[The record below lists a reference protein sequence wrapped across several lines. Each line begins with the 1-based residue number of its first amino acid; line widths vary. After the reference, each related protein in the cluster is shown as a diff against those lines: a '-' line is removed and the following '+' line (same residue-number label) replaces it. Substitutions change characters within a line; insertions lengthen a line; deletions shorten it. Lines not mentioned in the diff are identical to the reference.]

1 MTQASSA
8 RPLRHAP
15 VRRWWSFWALLLVV
29 LCGGLATPLVS
40 EAAAASSKSGKK
52 SSSSSSSKKTSSSK
66 KKPSKKPA
74 APKPIKPT
82 QRDVVG
88 PQAVPDGDYAEGE
101 TDTDGEGDLEDES
114 GEAGDPE
121 SELEAIER
129 ELLSQPAGPEPEI
142 VYAEGPPPPPP
153 APVKPRSLKHLLI
166 PGETLDDVAKLYQVE
181 VGDLAKWN
189 GIRASEPIPKKKK
202 DLRVITTH
210 TPPPREKLEHVVKRG
225 DTWEKIAG
233 EFGIDLAELRQQN
246 PRLGDKLAPKP
257 KQKLKVVGWKDLDI
271 SPSAALGTK
280 LAQIRV
286 RAGGLS
292 IGKPN
297 RGKLVRGVELPDRP
311 DLYVKRKPDEAYG
324 STHTIMQTLAAI
336 TRFRHESSFK
346 GQVVI
351 GGMSRARG
359 GRFRPHKSH
368 QSGRDVDIRLP
379 LLRSAEG
386 KKHTTS
392 ADVDWKATWQ
402 LMRAFLDTGE
412 VEYIFLEYS
421 LQKRIYKVAR
431 ESGVSREQLDAWLE
445 WPVKIKSR
453 SNKRVLIRHVEGHR
467 THMHVRIRCG
477 ANEKH
482 CYSSR

>member
-1 MTQASSA
+1 MTLASSA
-8 RPLRHAP
+8 RPPRPAFAP
-15 VRRWWSFWALLLVV
+15 RWSAWWVLLVV
-29 LCGGLATPLVS
+29 LCGGLATPLVR
-40 EAAAASSKSGKK
+40 EAAAAGTSAKKKSGSSKG
-52 SSSSSSSKKTSSSK
+52 K
-66 KKPSKKPA
+66 KKPTSKNSAASKPA
-74 APKPIKPT
+74 AVKPV
-82 QRDVVG
+82 QRDVWG
-88 PQAVPDGDYAEGE
+88 PSSVPDGEFAD
-101 TDTDGEGDLEDES
+101 TDTDGEGDLDDES
-114 GEAGDPE
+114 AADTDDPT

-153 APVKPRSLKHLLI
+153 PPVKPKSLKHELI
-166 PGETLDDVAKLYQVE
+166 PGETLEDVARRYQVAL
-181 VGDLAKWN
+181 GDLEKWN
-189 GIRASEPIPKKKK
+189 AIKAGAPIPRQKK

-210 TPPPREKLEHVVKRG
+210 SPPPREKLEHIVKRG
-225 DTWEKIAG
+225 DTWDSIAAG
-233 EFGIDLAELRQQN
+233 FGVEVAKLRQQN
-246 PRLGDKLAPKP
+246 PRLGDKFKLDPK
-257 KQKLKVVGWKDLDI
+257 KKLKVVCWKDLDL
-271 SPSAALGTK
+271 SPLAELGTK

-286 RAGGLS
+286 RAGGIS

-324 STHTIMQTLAAI
+324 STHTVMQTLAAI
-336 TRFRHESSFK
+336 TRFRHESRFK

-351 GGMSRARG
+351 GGMSRPRG

-379 LLRSAEG
+379 LLRTSEG

-392 ADVDWKATWQ
+392 ADVDWKATWE

-412 VEYIFLEYS
+412 VEYIFLEYN
-421 LQKRIYKVAR
+421 LQKRIYKAAR

-445 WPVKIKSR
+445 WPVKVKKR
-453 SNKRVLIRHVEGHR
+453 SNKRVVIRHVEGHT

-477 ANEKH
+477 AQEKH

>member
-1 MTQASSA
+1 M
-8 RPLRHAP
+8 
-15 VRRWWSFWALLLVV
+15 V

-40 EAAAASSKSGKK
+40 EAAAASG
-52 SSSSSSSKKTSSSK
+52 SSSK
-66 KKPSKKPA
+66 KKSTSSKKKSTKKKSAPA
-74 APKPIKPT
+74 KPVAVKPL

-88 PQAVPDGDYAEGE
+88 PSSVPDSDFVD
-101 TDTDGEGDLEDES
+101 TDTDGEGDLDDES
-114 GEAGDPE
+114 ADTDDPV

-129 ELLSQPAGPEPEI
+129 DLLSQPSGPESEI
-142 VYAEGPPPPPP
+142 VYAEGPPPMPPP
-153 APVKPRSLKHLLI
+153 PVKPKSLKHVLI
-166 PGETLDDVAKLYQVE
+166 PGETLEDVARRYQVA
-181 VGDLAKWN
+181 VGELEKWN
-189 GIRASEPIPKKKK
+189 AIRAGAPIPKKKK

-210 TPPPREKLEHVVKRG
+210 TPAPREKLEHEVKRG
-225 DTWEKIAG
+225 DTWEKIAEG
-233 EFGIDLAELRQQN
+233 FGVEVARLRQMN
-246 PRLGDKLAPKP
+246 PRLGDKLDPK
-257 KQKLKVVGWKDLDI
+257 KSKTKLKVVCWKDLDL
-271 SPSAALGTK
+271 SPLAALGTK
-280 LAQIRV
+280 LSQIRV
-286 RAGGLS
+286 RAGGVS

-297 RGKLVRGVELPDRP
+297 RGKLVRGVELPERP

-324 STHTIMQTLAAI
+324 STHTVMQTLAAI

-351 GGMSRARG
+351 GGMSRPRG

-392 ADVDWKATWQ
+392 ADVDWKVTWQ

-412 VEYIFLEYS
+412 VEYIFLEYN
-421 LQKRIYKVAR
+421 LQKRIYKAAR
-431 ESGVSREQLDAWLE
+431 ESGVSREQLDVWLE
-445 WPVKIKSR
+445 WPVKIKKR
-453 SNKRVLIRHVEGHR
+453 SNKRVLIRHVEGHT

-477 ANEKH
+477 PQEKH